1 MATFSNANYSGPFSS
16 KYEEA
21 EALSGERGNQAAY
34 MASQAAHS
42 RGLTGRGR
50 TDTSRFGTN
59 RDVFGNDQFATAQA
73 NPLNYAM
80 SPPQPAL
87 QGGQQVPMGGAF
99 SAPRKVPMSSSGSG
113 GFLPGV
119 FGSGN
124 PQARPANQT
133 GIGRFFN
140 DLTSAYRGSRADMG
154 MGIGNLLSGGAFSS
168 DPSRKMQ
175 GLLNMGYSP
184 SAASDYIQRTQ
195 NTLDQQKLQRA
206 LYGGDREGGGGDFA
220 IEEVDIDP
228 IEEDEDDDRPPIFIA
243 PIRRGSGGIVS
254 LRRR

>member
-21 EALSGERGNQAAY
+21 EALSGERGNQAQM
-34 MASQAAHS
+34 MAAQAAHS
-42 RGLTGRGR
+42 RGLTGKGM

-59 RDVFGNDQFATAQA
+59 RDIFGKDQFETPAA

-80 SPPQPAL
+80 RFANRPQTSYM
-87 QGGQQVPMGGAF
+87 Q
-99 SAPRKVPMSSSGSG
+99 SSGAQMAANQFRPEMQGSS
-113 GFLPGV
+113 GFLPTV

-140 DLTSAYRGSRADMG
+140 DLTSAYRGSRADLG

-168 DPSRKMQ
+168 DPSRKME
-175 GLLNMGYSP
+175 GLISMGYSP
-184 SAASDYIQRTQ
+184 SAAADYIQRTQ
-195 NTLDQQKLQRA
+195 NTTDQQKLQRA
-206 LYGGDREGGGGDFA
+206 LYGDDRGAGGDDSA
-220 IEEVDIDP
+220 IEEIDMDP

-243 PIRRGSGGIVS
+243 PIQMGRGGIVS

>member
-1 MATFSNANYSGPFSS
+1 MANNVRTSSNYSGPFESL
-16 KYEEA
+16 YDEM
-21 EALSGERGNQAAY
+21 EALSGERGNQAAH

-42 RGLTGRGR
+42 RGLTEKGM

-59 RDVFGNDQFATAQA
+59 RDVFGNDQFERPEA

-80 SPPQPAL
+80 MGPRPNTPSAETMR
-87 QGGQQVPMGGAF
+87 GRGRMARNMQQ
-99 SAPRKVPMSSSGSG
+99 GSG
-113 GFLPGV
+113 GFFPAL

-168 DPSRKMQ
+168 DPNRKMQ

-184 SAASDYIQRTQ
+184 SAASNYIQRTQ
-195 NTLDQQKLQRA
+195 NTLNQQKLQRA
-206 LYGGDREGGGGDFA
+206 LYGDDREGGGGDFA
-220 IEEVDIDP
+220 IEEVDID
-228 IEEDEDDDRPPIFIA
+228 EEEEDDDRPPIFIA